1 MRFYVCLNIKLNIV
15 CGKGGSMKTGV
26 IAVVVVLSLV
36 FVLSVSASEG
46 VQPAQETI
54 VNFDQIKA
62 DQLKNIDERIENLQ
76 QQKTCVQMAKDQD
89 NLSGCWMKHKA
100 EGKRNRNDMRKG
112 QGLSDRSSQPP
123 LPVK

>member
-1 MRFYVCLNIKLNIV
+1 
-15 CGKGGSMKTGV
+15 MKTGV
-26 IAVVVVLSLV
+26 IGVAAVLSLV

-46 VQPAQETI
+46 VQPAKEAAL
-54 VNFDQIKA
+54 NFDQIKA

-89 NLSGCWMKHKA
+89 NLSDCWMKYKA

-112 QGLSDRSSQPP
+112 QGLSNRSSQPP